1 MDMRCKVKFQFDD
14 YKGTAVV
21 DLPKPMSLKELKV
34 GPNLSDYMEH
44 ATDQHNLS
52 YRSFDTDQGRMYNLI
67 LCRNKDTRLT
77 IEGTTN
83 FLGLELVEAIMLET
97 PDVEVSKGAEEKQ
110 LALF

>member
-1 MDMRCKVKFQFDD
+1 MDMRCKLKFQFDD

-34 GPNLSDYMEH
+34 GPNLRVYLEH
-44 ATDQHNLS
+44 ETDKHNLS
-52 YRSFDTDQGRMYNLI
+52 FRSFDTDLGRMYNII

-83 FLGLELVEAIMLET
+83 FLGFELGDALMLET

>member
-1 MDMRCKVKFQFDD
+1 MNRYVQYMYSYPHK
-14 YKGTAVV
+14 TAYRPLHNV
-21 DLPKPMSLKELKV
+21 
-34 GPNLSDYMEH
+34 NLSDYMEH

>member
-1 MDMRCKVKFQFDD
+1 MRCKLKFQFDD
-14 YKGTAVV
+14 YKGTAIVS
-21 DLPKPMSLKELKV
+21 LPTSMSLKELKV
-34 GPNLSDYMEH
+34 DSNLSDYMEH

-67 LCRNKDTRLT
+67 LCRNKDKRLT

-83 FLGLELVEAIMLET
+83 FLGLELVEATMLET
-97 PDVEVSKGAEEKQ
+97 PDVEVSKEAEEKQ